1 MSVEVHVV
9 TPEREVWSG
18 QAEMVIARGVDGEVG
33 ILGGHAPLLVRLA
46 IGHLRVIRDGQE
58 DFVSV
63 VDGGFLHVSIPESGI
78 TRVDVL
84 GSNAALL
91 SEIDVELERRR
102 QEEMERRIEAGD
114 DAEAHAE
121 LAKALARLSLRG

>member
-1 MSVEVHVV
+1 MAVDVHVV
-9 TPEREVWSG
+9 TPERELWSG
-18 QAEMVIARGVDGEVG
+18 QAEMVVARGVDGEVG

-46 IGHLRVIRDGQE
+46 IGHLKVIRDGE

-63 VDGGFLHVSIPESGI
+63 VDGGFLHVSLPEGGV

-84 GSNAALL
+84 AANAALE

-114 DAEAHAE
+114 DAEARAE
-121 LAKALARLSLRG
+121 LAKALARLNLRG